1 MDIEQIEKFFNLFQE
16 EIKKIV
22 DYEQIEIPEDKI
34 VSGFVDIKKENS
46 EIFHCKFIQIMIFYK
61 KSKNY
66 IFII

>member
-1 MDIEQIEKFFNLFQE
+1 MIDIDYLLRVERKVVLDIEQIEKFFNLFQE

-46 EIFHCKFIQIMIFYK
+46 EK
-61 KSKNY
+61 
-66 IFII
+66 